1 MTAVIE
7 LLGFEEV
14 VVRLLLM
21 SFLAVIKWKE
31 AWLLEEGKWL
41 ENSKGDAEAKEK
53 GREAEEW

>member
-41 ENSKGDAEAKEK
+41 ENSKGDDEAKEK

>member
-1 MTAVIE
+1 VTAVIE

-31 AWLLEEGKWL
+31 AWLLEEGK
-41 ENSKGDAEAKEK
+41 
-53 GREAEEW
+53 